1 MFDIETIPDMAG
13 WRRLNPNDLQLKD
26 AQANAQ
32 WQDERAAEGK
42 SDFMPHY
49 LQRILCISCVLR
61 NAEGLRVHSFV
72 DRDGQSEAKVVQTF
86 FQAIEKHAP
95 QLVSWNGSGFDLP
108 VLH

>member
-1 MFDIETIPDMAG
+1 VFDIETIPDMAG

-42 SDFMPHY
+42 SDFMPLY

-61 NAEGLRVHSFV
+61 NAEGLRFHSFV
-72 DRDGQSEAKVVQTF
+72 YRDGHSEAKVVQTF
-86 FQAIEKHAP
+86 FQGH
-95 QLVSWNGSGFDLP
+95 
-108 VLH
+108 